1 MELIDKSAA
10 LEMLRSRAET
20 AHCDFKETSKDTKLK
35 AFYEKC
41 AYKEAVFDTWQDA
54 ETEISRMPTIEAEP
68 VKHGRWIPCSER
80 LPENNQRVIFTGYDP
95 DLYICCDD
103 GSNNY
108 ILVGWYKAEQG
119 RGKSLGYKSLR
130 KGFYAENPKGT
141 STRMH
146 EDFVTHW
153 MPLPEPPESEVQ

>member
-1 MELIDKSAA
+1 MADLIDRDTAVKQIAEAQDKVSTGI
-10 LEMLRSRAET
+10 EDVTYYRAI
-20 AHCDFKETSKDTKLK
+20 KIIR
-35 AFYEKC
+35 
-41 AYKEAVFDTWQDA
+41 DA
-54 ETEISRMPTIEAEP
+54 PT
-68 VKHGRWIPCSER
+68 VNRWIPCSER

-153 MPLPEPPESEVQ
+153 MPLPEPPESEVKEYGSDAVSVLRE

>member
-1 MELIDKSAA
+1 MADKDKYVSIA
-10 LEMLRSRAET
+10 
-20 AHCDFKETSKDTKLK
+20 DLK
-35 AFYEKC
+35 AKLRYWCK
-41 AYKEAVFDTWQDA
+41 
-54 ETEISRMPTIEAEP
+54 SRGASKQVQESLMGTI
-68 VKHGRWIPCSER
+68 KHIPYTVRADVSATLDSTGWIPCSER

-141 STRMH
+141 STMMH

-153 MPLPEPPESEVQ
+153 MPLPEPPESEVVQDADD